1 MECGIISENA
11 GTGRPKD
18 RNGFVT
24 RSNLRKIVFG
34 WGGGRNTLHCTALHT
49 FDKIV
54 LRIYK
59 VEKIVGAASRGFGW
73 NYHDKKCCEYC
84 INIDNNIVNIVFNK
98 EGKSVTMQKLNCFW

>member
-34 WGGGRNTLHCTALHT
+34 WGGGRNTLHCTHMTKWFYAFT
-49 FDKIV
+49 KQ
-54 LRIYK
+54 
-59 VEKIVGAASRGFGW
+59 
-73 NYHDKKCCEYC
+73 KKLSELPQEGLGGIIMISKKYCEYC
-84 INIDNNIVNIVFNK
+84 INIDNNIVIIVFNK
-98 EGKSVTMQKLNCFW
+98 EGKNMTMQALNYFW